1 MPGMDTEPLVA
12 DTENQLRVLST
23 ALTDPRER
31 ECLLCYVH
39 RMLDYGCTGL
49 RWATRYRDLRAPR
62 ATALE
67 RRLGDRGGFCD
78 CEIFL
83 NGYEPTRDLWTP
95 DREVDEDGHTYYV
108 EADWPEQLPAC
119 RGVRAGSTQSCTI
132 WVKQWRGYR

>member
-1 MPGMDTEPLVA
+1 MDPESVVA

-23 ALTDPRER
+23 ALTDPHER

-39 RMLDYGCTGL
+39 RMLEYGCTGL

-83 NGYEPTRDLWTP
+83 NGYEPARDLWTP
-95 DREVDEDGHTYYV
+95 GGEVEEDGHTYYV
-108 EADWPEQLPAC
+108 EPDWPEQLPAC
-119 RGVRAGSTQSCTI
+119 RGVRTGSTQGCTI